1 MMKCRVQI
9 IRWQNDIAYFWTE
22 PLFKKDFYC
31 PGEINRMQGAKREA
45 TRIAREFDNEEVRNI
60 LENGKWRK
68 ESDVLYSKT
77 LGRTLNYVVELHV
90 LDWGTLDGLP

>member
-22 PLFKKDFYC
+22 ALFKRDFHC
-31 PGEINRMQGAKREA
+31 PGSIDRMQGVKREA
-45 TRIAREFDNEEVRNI
+45 TRIAREFDDKEVRDI
-60 LENGKWRK
+60 LERGKWRK
-68 ESDVLYSKT
+68 ESDKLYSKT
-77 LGRTLNYVVELHV
+77 LSKTRYVVQLHV